1 MPKTREKYL
10 IADVDVY
17 HVRNRNEQRVAKSL
31 ADLIERLGLR
41 DISPETVKDAYAYA
55 LNNLPARYTQQGTIV
70 LRDPVR
76 KRAIDDIVSA
86 SLEHVL
92 SNPKQQ

>member
-1 MPKTREKYL
+1 MPNTREKYVVNG
-10 IADVDVY
+10 VDLY
-17 HVRNRNEQRVAKSL
+17 HVRNRNEVRVIKYL
-31 ADLIERLGLR
+31 NELVEGGHLG
-41 DISPETVKDAYAYA
+41 DISPEAIKDAYAFA

-76 KRAIDDIVSA
+76 RNSLEEVVAA

-92 SNPKQQ
+92 KNPKSV